1 MLSFISTRFK
11 RVLTAIKGMFILI
24 KTEASIQS
32 HLLIFSFYLVLKSIS
47 KLAVSFDAQPVLQ
60 HALNCN
66 FVPFVLSKSIRY
78 GLTNVLNLEN
88 GINDWIKQ
96 IMIFGFIISIE
107 ALNTGIEKICDF
119 IKPDYNKRIGFIKDI
134 SAGAVSFAVIASL
147 IAIVLIYYPYLF

>member
-11 RVLTAIKGMFILI
+11 RVLTAIKGMFLLI

-32 HLLIFSFYLVLKSIS
+32 HLLIFSFFIFLGFYVELDV
-47 KLAVSFDAQPVLQ
+47 
-60 HALNCN
+60 
-66 FVPFVLSKSIRY
+66 
-78 GLTNVLNLEN
+78 
-88 GINDWIKQ
+88 NDWIKQ

>member
-11 RVLTAIKGMFILI
+11 RVLTAIKGMFHLI

-32 HLLIFSFYLVLKSIS
+32 HLLIFSLFIFLGFYVDPD
-47 KLAVSFDAQPVLQ
+47 V
-60 HALNCN
+60 
-66 FVPFVLSKSIRY
+66 
-78 GLTNVLNLEN
+78 
-88 GINDWIKQ
+88 NDWIKQ

-119 IKPDYNKRIGFIKDI
+119 TNPDYNKKIALIKEI
-134 SAGAVSFAVIASL
+134 SPGAVSFAVIASL

>member
-1 MLSFISTRFK
+1 MLSFISTRF
-11 RVLTAIKGMFILI
+11 RRFLTAIKGMLILI

-32 HLLIFSFYLVLKSIS
+32 HLLIFSLFIYLGFYVDL
-47 KLAVSFDAQPVLQ
+47 D
-60 HALNCN
+60 
-66 FVPFVLSKSIRY
+66 
-78 GLTNVLNLEN
+78 
-88 GINDWIKQ
+88 INDWIKQ

-119 IKPDYNKRIGFIKDI
+119 TNPDYNKKIGFIKDV